1 MSQPTLS
8 SFFHKTTAHEAQQ
21 QRQFIAQQLAAA
33 AAAAAAAATPPPPPA
48 DKRPVGRPKRPIPLA
63 TALSSEA
70 ASAEDNAERVK
81 KRGKYTQWFDSP
93 FLPAILK
100 AYREQGGSARK
111 TVAFLR
117 STDPSGTLY
126 ERLSHSTISSWF
138 DNGKLLL
145 RFQQQYDEGVA
156 AARYGGPSSAFEKCD
171 GGSEV
176 EAEMKRVLLALREQ
190 GAPLNSRVIKWVMIA
205 IIDAMCPEIHQHT
218 SLSQQ
223 SISRWVRAQLGW
235 TWRSSTTA
243 ASKLPHSWEEDGIK
257 MAMRIGASMERHAV
271 SNQGMRSCE

>member
-1 MSQPTLS
+1 MRSNWLLLLLLQLLLPLLPLLLPTSVPSVARL
-8 SFFHKTTAHEAQQ
+8 
-21 QRQFIAQQLAAA
+21 
-33 AAAAAAAATPPPPPA
+33 
-48 DKRPVGRPKRPIPLA
+48 LA

-138 DNGKLLL
+138 DNGKLLQ

-156 AARYGGPSSAFEKCD
+156 AARYGGPSSAFT
-171 GGSEV
+171 G
-176 EAEMKRVLLALREQ
+176 
-190 GAPLNSRVIKWVMIA
+190 
-205 IIDAMCPEIHQHT
+205 
-218 SLSQQ
+218 
-223 SISRWVRAQLGW
+223 
-235 TWRSSTTA
+235 A
-243 ASKLPHSWEEDGIK
+243 ASRACKTT
-257 MAMRIGASMERHAV
+257 
-271 SNQGMRSCE
+271 